1 MKTILLTTAFL
12 FSILFSNA
20 QQVPD
25 NTGSDVSKEDAQQA
39 LDLHNKYRAD
49 VGTPPLE
56 WSAEV
61 AAYAQEWANQ
71 LAANNCTFEHRQNGA
86 YGENLFMGGG
96 TWTVMDATNSWY
108 NEIQKFDYNNP
119 DANFM
124 ETGHY
129 TQVVWRTT
137 TKLGMG
143 VATCSDGSTII
154 VANYDPPG
162 NMQGEKPY

>member
-1 MKTILLTTAFL
+1 MKTILLTTAFIFL
-12 FSILFSNA
+12 IIISQA

-25 NTGSDVSKEDAQQA
+25 NTGSSVSKEDAQQA

-56 WSAEV
+56 WSTEL
-61 AAYAQEWANQ
+61 AAFAQDWANQ
-71 LAANNCTFEHRQNGA
+71 LVANDCAFEHRQNSP
-86 YGENLFMGGG
+86 YGENIFMGGG
-96 TWTVMDATNSWY
+96 SWTVMDATNAWY
-108 NEIQKFDYNNP
+108 DEIKKFDINNP
-119 DANFM
+119 EANFS

-129 TQVVWRTT
+129 TQIVWRTT

-143 VATCSDGSTII
+143 VGVCSNGNYII

-162 NMQGEKPY
+162 NMSGEKPY